1 MIWIHP
7 GSSHT
12 RAMPLIYLESN
23 LMNITKSV
31 IALALGLGVVA
42 GANASA
48 YSATYDIGTVTAPST
63 YSEVVEVAVGSFTDQ
78 WVFDI
83 PTTLFSGGSVS
94 NLNISIQNIG
104 DLYNINGLSVQLYDN
119 TNTLLANLDSNAGS
133 SANYKVGSG
142 VFMPANDYYFTVS
155 GTGTGIRGG
164 QYVFAVSTLPVP
176 EPESYAMLL
185 AGLGIIGAAARRRT
199 AR

>member
-1 MIWIHP
+1 
-7 GSSHT
+7 
-12 RAMPLIYLESN
+12 
-23 LMNITKSV
+23 MNITKSA
-31 IALALGLGVVA
+31 IALALGLSAVA
-42 GANASA
+42 GANAA
-48 YSATYDIGTVTAPST
+48 IYDLGAITAPST
-63 YSEVVEVAVGSFTDQ
+63 YSQVVGVAVGSFSDQ
-78 WVFDI
+78 WLFDI

-104 DLYNINGLSVQLYDN
+104 DLYNINNLSVQLFDN
-119 TNTLLANLDSNAGS
+119 TNTLLANLDNSVGS

-142 VFMPANDYYFTVS
+142 VFVPANDYYFTVAGNGS
-155 GTGTGIRGG
+155 GLLGG

-185 AGLGIIGAAARRRT
+185 AGLCIIGAVARRRS

>member
-1 MIWIHP
+1 MIKVHP
-7 GSSHT
+7 ESSHT
-12 RAMPLIYLESN
+12 RAMLFIYLESN

-31 IALALGLGVVA
+31 VALALGLGIVA
-42 GANASA
+42 GANATA
-48 YSATYDIGTVTAPST
+48 YTATYDIGTVTAPST
-63 YSEVVEVAVGSFTDQ
+63 YSQVVAVAVGGFSDQ
-78 WVFDI
+78 WLFDI

-119 TNTLLANLDSNAGS
+119 ANTLLVNLDSNAGS

-142 VFMPANDYYFTVS
+142 LFTPANDYYFTVS
-155 GTGTGIRGG
+155 GTGTGSLGG

-185 AGLGIIGAAARRRT
+185 AGLGLIGAVARRRA